1 MRQTNMFYSAVAHL
15 FPKKEPLF
23 FCFHP
28 HERVGFV
35 ERIVID
41 YFFMK
46 ERIICQSSNSII

>member
-1 MRQTNMFYSAVAHL
+1 MRQTNIFYSGVDHL
-15 FPKKEPLF
+15 FPKKEPLL

-35 ERIVID
+35 ERTVID

-46 ERIICQSSNSII
+46 QRIICQSSNSIV